1 MKLEIVQ
8 SKQEKK
14 VEEPI
19 TKLELRYDGNDIDV
33 VAHVDGV
40 SQAIVSFMDTGELFL
55 YSGDTDEFARNK
67 DGKIVVIR

>member
-8 SKQEKK
+8 SEQEKK
-14 VEEPI
+14 EEPI